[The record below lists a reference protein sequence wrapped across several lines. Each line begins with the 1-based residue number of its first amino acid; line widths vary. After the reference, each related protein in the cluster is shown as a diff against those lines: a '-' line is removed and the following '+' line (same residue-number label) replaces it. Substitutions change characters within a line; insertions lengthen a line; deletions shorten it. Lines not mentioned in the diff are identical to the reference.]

1 MIFLLGLMIIGLA
14 VLAGGQ
20 VWAFTGNTTL
30 AWVAGV
36 LLFALLTWL
45 VRGLSKKNKG
55 GNRFV
60 GEVEEHIEE
69 GEFTTLLPV
78 NNDQQQERLQKRVRD
93 QSQQAAYTIRS
104 MLRQNKEGEQPR

>member
-1 MIFLLGLMIIGLA
+1 
-14 VLAGGQ
+14 V
-20 VWAFTGNTTL
+20 
-30 AWVAGV
+30 
-36 LLFALLTWL
+36 
-45 VRGLSKKNKG
+45 SKKNKG

-69 GEFTTLLPV
+69 GEFTTLVPG

>member
-20 VWAFTGNTTL
+20 LWAFTGNTTL

-36 LLFALLTWL
+36 LVFVLLTWL
-45 VRGLSKKNKG
+45 VRGLSQKNKG
-55 GNRFV
+55 GTRFV
-60 GEVEEHIEE
+60 GEIEEHIEE
-69 GEFTTLLPV
+69 GEFKTLVPG
-78 NNDQQQERLQKRVRD
+78 NNDQQQERFQKRVRD

>member
-30 AWVAGV
+30 AWAASILVFV
-36 LLFALLTWL
+36 LLTWL

-69 GEFTTLLPV
+69 GEFTTLVPG
-78 NNDQQQERLQKRVRD
+78 NNGQQQERLQKRVRD

-104 MLRQNKEGEQPR
+104 MLRKD

>member
-30 AWVAGV
+30 AWVVGILV
-36 LLFALLTWL
+36 FVLLTWL

-69 GEFTTLLPV
+69 EEFTTLLNGKIV
-78 NNDQQQERLQKRVRD
+78 FRI
-93 QSQQAAYTIRS
+93 TINGS
-104 MLRQNKEGEQPR
+104 GISS

>member
-1 MIFLLGLMIIGLA
+1 MIYLLGLMIIGLA

-30 AWVAGV
+30 AWVAGIPV
-36 LLFALLTWL
+36 FVLLTWL

-60 GEVEEHIEE
+60 GEVEERIEE

>member
-20 VWAFTGNTTL
+20 VWAFTGNTML

-36 LLFALLTWL
+36 LLFVLLTWL

-69 GEFTTLLPV
+69 GEFMTLVPG
-78 NNDQQQERLQKRVRD
+78 NYDQQQERLQKRVRY

-104 MLRQNKEGEQPR
+104 MLRQNKDGEQPP